1 MPAAI
6 PAITLGAL
14 QSSGRGQKSIPILGS
29 DGKAVFLYPG
39 ALEVPFN
46 ASAYQNPEA
55 SRVNLCYT
63 PTKDFEEQI
72 KALDAEVQKQLQKRL
87 SEMFGTQAGAIEKQ
101 GEWYQSPHQDVF
113 PGLRDSAHEDEPR
126 RAPRSRVLEHQA
138 RVPGDPCRLDAASGT
153 PQDLDSRRLHYGQRS
168 GAHPGHHG
176 RTIGGHPAFL
186 SVLSVLSLLNTN

>member
-29 DGKAVFLYPG
+29 DGKPVYLYPG

-101 GEWYQSPHQDVF
+101 GEWYQSPLKTSSQGYVTVRTKTNLEGRHAVRCWNTRRESLEIPADWTLHQVR
-113 PGLRDSAHEDEPR
+113 PKIWIRGVYIMGKEAGLILDTTDAQLEDI
-126 RAPRSRVLEHQA
+126 
-138 RVPGDPCRLDAASGT
+138 
-153 PQDLDSRRLHYGQRS
+153 QRS
-168 GAHPGHHG
+168 CP
-176 RTIGGHPAFL
+176 F
-186 SVLSVLSLLNTN
+186 